1 MALILVDPFAEV
13 VVFGKA
19 YPVAWPPP
27 GATSVKA
34 LLPTGR
40 HVSHANA
47 LLHVRNSRGGGG
59 KATRLEHYT
68 GKKSGGRATSLVHVK
83 KGVSEDPFEKGLV
96 RNFKAGFDPALRG
109 PGKGVAGRL
118 GTKYRSVSDK
128 WNAPRQGASREA
140 KYEMQARASRGHGPV
155 EFLGKS
161 LRNTSPHSAI
171 PTASKSGRRLG

>member
-59 KATRLEHYT
+59 KAT
-68 GKKSGGRATSLVHVK
+68 KARALHRQ
-83 KGVSEDPFEKGLV
+83 EEW
-96 RNFKAGFDPALRG
+96 RAGHL
-109 PGKGVAGRL
+109 PGARQEGRL
-118 GTKYRSVSDK
+118 SEML
-128 WNAPRQGASREA
+128 PRR
-140 KYEMQARASRGHGPV
+140 
-155 EFLGKS
+155 
-161 LRNTSPHSAI
+161 RNTSPHSAI

>member
-1 MALILVDPFAEV
+1 MALNLVDPFAEV

-83 KGVSEDPFEKGLV
+83 KSEML
-96 RNFKAGFDPALRG
+96 
-109 PGKGVAGRL
+109 
-118 GTKYRSVSDK
+118 
-128 WNAPRQGASREA
+128 PRR
-140 KYEMQARASRGHGPV
+140 
-155 EFLGKS
+155 
-161 LRNTSPHSAI
+161 RNTSPHSAI